1 MEISYVLYVIIV
13 LCLLFLLFFKVYQ
26 QKRTE
31 RETNIVKKEQEVS
44 GQLSLSVYSEEI
56 IRNLGVYICI
66 IDKDVRVVKTN
77 YYEIN
82 KTPQSP
88 DQKLLLGNV
97 LRCKNGEDAGLCGEG
112 EACKHCP
119 IRKSIVNSFIAK
131 DGFDDLEVGMR
142 LYTSGDRMRF
152 VDCVVNISAKFLN
165 LNEEP
170 YLLLT
175 IRDIS
180 KYKILQKNLEIAR
193 DQAEEA
199 NRQKSA
205 FISNMSHEVRTPLN
219 AIVGFSDLLTT
230 TTDDAKKQSYIDIIH
245 TNNNLLLSIVNDVL
259 DLSKLES
266 GTIELSYSKED
277 LNMVM
282 CELEAIFRRRLEV
295 MEKPVQILFKP
306 AEESCYM
313 EMAKNRIIQVLSN
326 LLTNAIKNT
335 ETGSITFGYEK
346 REETVYC
353 YVTDTGI
360 GIPESEQ
367 EKIFHRF
374 VKLDAS
380 KQGTGLG
387 LSICKLIVDK
397 MGGQIGVNSIEGK
410 GSTFWFVLPRT
421 KPVKWEGNF
430 THMKAEGKTADGILN
445 NKKMKVL
452 VAENS
457 DIEFNLLK
465 NNLLQQYFV
474 IRAKDGEEA
483 VSAFFKEAP
492 DMILMDLK
500 MPKVNGYEATDAIRQ
515 ISSTIPIIAMAHLE
529 ENEKVDFL
537 TKGFSAF
544 VPQPVEW
551 KQLLN
556 ILSTFY
562 T

>member
-282 CELEAIFRRRLEV
+282 CELEAIFRRRLDIL
-295 MEKPVQILFKP
+295 EKP
-306 AEESCYM
+306 
-313 EMAKNRIIQVLSN
+313 IQ
-326 LLTNAIKNT
+326 
-335 ETGSITFGYEK
+335 
-346 REETVYC
+346 
-353 YVTDTGI
+353 
-360 GIPESEQ
+360 
-367 EKIFHRF
+367 
-374 VKLDAS
+374 
-380 KQGTGLG
+380 
-387 LSICKLIVDK
+387 
-397 MGGQIGVNSIEGK
+397 
-410 GSTFWFVLPRT
+410 
-421 KPVKWEGNF
+421 
-430 THMKAEGKTADGILN
+430 
-445 NKKMKVL
+445 
-452 VAENS
+452 
-457 DIEFNLLK
+457 
-465 NNLLQQYFV
+465 
-474 IRAKDGEEA
+474 
-483 VSAFFKEAP
+483 
-492 DMILMDLK
+492 
-500 MPKVNGYEATDAIRQ
+500 
-515 ISSTIPIIAMAHLE
+515 
-529 ENEKVDFL
+529 
-537 TKGFSAF
+537 
-544 VPQPVEW
+544 
-551 KQLLN
+551 
-556 ILSTFY
+556 
-562 T
+562 

>member
-421 KPVKWEGNF
+421 KPVKWEGNL
-430 THMKAEGKTADGILN
+430 TNMKAEGKTADGILN